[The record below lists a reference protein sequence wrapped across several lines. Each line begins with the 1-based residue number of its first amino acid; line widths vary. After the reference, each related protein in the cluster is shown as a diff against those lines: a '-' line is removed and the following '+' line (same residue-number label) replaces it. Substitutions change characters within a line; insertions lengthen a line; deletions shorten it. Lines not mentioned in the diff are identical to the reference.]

1 MCPFSVREV
10 LQSFG
15 RIAFLAIIPRSTSL
29 GPLQRLSQL
38 PVQGHLPCMQGVW
51 SPSGGWYPDP
61 IHWKRNTG
69 LAILGT
75 AVTGYLV
82 FRQSAKLEKRYNAP
96 ALPIP
101 SSMWSKV
108 PEREEE

>member
-1 MCPFSVREV
+1 MICM
-10 LQSFG
+10 
-15 RIAFLAIIPRSTSL
+15 
-29 GPLQRLSQL
+29 
-38 PVQGHLPCMQGVW
+38 QGHCPCMQGVW

-82 FRQSAKLEKRYNAP
+82 FRQSAVLEKRYNAP

-101 SSMWSKV
+101 SAMWSKV